1 MQYPLIQ
8 IEIQHQQ
15 RLFIPDPEK
24 VKFIYE
30 QQLAKDPLTPF
41 PFWAKIWASSTALSD
56 YVLENPQWVQGK
68 NVLEIGAGIGLPS
81 FTIAQFA
88 THVLISDYA
97 IEAVELMQK
106 NIAYLNSNNIQA
118 ACLDWNHFPN
128 QIKAD
133 TVLLS
138 DINYAPEQFESL
150 LHLLKKFIAEGSTII
165 LATPQRIM
173 GAPFIASLQTYIQE
187 THACSVKENEQAIE
201 ISILLLRSK

>member
-24 VKFIYE
+24 IKFVYE

-41 PFWAKIWASSTALSD
+41 PFWAKRWASSTA
-56 YVLENPQWVQGK
+56 K
-68 NVLEIGAGIGLPS
+68 TILEIGAGLGLPS

-88 THVLISDYA
+88 SHVLMSDYA

-106 NIAYLNSNNIQA
+106 NIDHLNLKHVQA
-118 ACLDWNHFPN
+118 ACLDWNHFPAEK
-128 QIKAD
+128 KAD
-133 TVLLS
+133 VILLS
-138 DINYAPEQFESL
+138 DINYAPEQFEPL
-150 LHLLKKFIAEGSTII
+150 LNLLKKFIAEGSTII

-173 GAPFIASLQTYIQE
+173 GVPFITSLQPYIQ
-187 THACSVKENEQAIE
+187 AAPICSVKENEQTIE
-201 ISILLLRSK
+201 ISILIVRS